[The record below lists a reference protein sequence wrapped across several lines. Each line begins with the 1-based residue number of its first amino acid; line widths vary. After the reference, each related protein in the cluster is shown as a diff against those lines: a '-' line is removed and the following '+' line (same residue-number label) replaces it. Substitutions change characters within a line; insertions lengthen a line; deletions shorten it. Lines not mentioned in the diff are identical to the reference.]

1 MRYGL
6 EILAWRIYNLAK
18 VTIDS
23 KMRELK
29 QIYPNISDDEL
40 YRMASREIREQEK
53 RLRDQK
59 KKTRY

>member
-1 MRYGL
+1 M
-6 EILAWRIYNLAK
+6 AK